1 MPRWLNGVQAVLLA
15 CAAVLAVP
23 AAAAAPV
30 KLAVFT
36 FELDDF
42 SPAISTGEVNPA
54 DTARLASVTQ
64 DVRKLLAESG
74 QYELVAVDGANG
86 PAATTHSLRDCNGCE
101 APLALQLGAEQS
113 LVGVVKRISR
123 TEYQVRFQLR
133 DAKTSAI
140 IAEADTGLRMGAMDS
155 WNRGALRLI
164 KDRLLKNPG

>member
-1 MPRWLNGVQAVLLA
+1 MSKLWRMAGL
-15 CAAVLAVP
+15 VLAGSLVF
-23 AAAAAPV
+23 AAAGAAADPL

-42 SPAISTGEVNPA
+42 SPALSSGSLDPA
-54 DTARLASVTQ
+54 DAAALDRVTA
-64 DVRKLLAESG
+64 DVRKALAESG
-74 QYELVAVDGANG
+74 RYA
-86 PAATTHSLRDCNGCE
+86 PIAADAGGKVLRDCNGCD
-101 APLALQLGAEQS
+101 APLALQLGAAQS

-133 DAKTSAI
+133 DATNGAL

-155 WNRGALRLI
+155 WNRGALRLV